1 MQNLTRA
8 SRELFRRTPDE
19 TFPSLSALVS
29 HCRDQRE
36 QGEDHWIPPMAL
48 YAGNRNSSIMRLIS
62 RAISICARD
71 ASVT

>member
-1 MQNLTRA
+1 MQNLTALVA
-8 SRELFRRTPDE
+8 SCSGEHQTS